1 MSFLLGNETCI
12 ESLQIDLRDIQETI
26 DDIIVRTGNVKFY
39 SWKYPDKYA
48 NELKMDELLDRY
60 KYGEDQVDNQVA
72 HYSLL
77 ELIIDRLILL
87 LNLSTKQVDS
97 VLVTSDSRP
106 PTTKS
111 TVSRLSVGLAVKKFW
126 SKLTHLST
134 VNRQL
139 ANQISSSNTKQLG
152 NSSKS
157 SVASLKVA
165 KAEENNISKEL
176 SCKCIQTNETAFV
189 PCDACAKI
197 QTHLKQQADLIFN
210 LCHFQNI
217 SSCLSKFRSSLGS
230 QIVSGWLNSSD
241 LERWMNEQEKDLN
254 KISKNIEYLNKN
266 NLLLKTKINEVES
279 SLTKALNTE
288 KDLKAKLKEEKD
300 TIGIQMRQYEK
311 KLADQRE
318 EFESKIRK
326 IEGDLLN
333 MTKIKESLDAQVTS
347 LEDINKK
354 YEQTIED
361 LSKNNFLTPYLEG
374 LIVNSS
380 LGYLKMIQMKR

>member
-26 DDIIVRTGNVKFY
+26 DDIIVRTGNIKFF

-48 NELKMDELLDRY
+48 NELKIDELLDRY
-60 KYGEDQVDNQVA
+60 KHSQDEVDNQVA

-87 LNLSTKQVDS
+87 LNLSTTQVDS

-111 TVSRLSVGLAVKKFW
+111 TASRLSVGLAVKKYW
-126 SKLTHLST
+126 SKLTHLCT
-134 VNRQL
+134 FNRQL
-139 ANQISSSNTKQLG
+139 TNQVSSLSSKQSS

-157 SVASLKVA
+157 SIASIKVL
-165 KAEENNISKEL
+165 KAEENNVSREL
-176 SCKCIQTNETAFV
+176 SCKCTQTNETAFV

-217 SSCLSKFRSSLGS
+217 PSCLSKFRSSLGS
-230 QIVSGWLNSSD
+230 QIVAGWLNSSD

-254 KISKNIEYLNKN
+254 KISKHFEFLSKN
-266 NLLLKTKINEVES
+266 NEILKAKINEVES
-279 SLTKALNTE
+279 TLTKALNNE
-288 KDLKAKLKEEKD
+288 KELKAKLKEEKE
-300 TIGIQMRQYEK
+300 TLGIQMRQYEK
-311 KLADQRE
+311 KLADQRGD
-318 EFESKIRK
+318 FEVKMRK
-326 IEGDLLN
+326 IEGELLN
-333 MTKIKESLDAQVTS
+333 VAKIKENLDAQVKS
-347 LEDINKK
+347 LEDVNEKNV
-354 YEQTIED
+354 QTIEE
-361 LSKNNFLTPYLEG
+361 LSE
-374 LIVNSS
+374 
-380 LGYLKMIQMKR
+380 